1 MVVCLLQ
8 FQAKERPRVNQPH
21 DRLIKFNMI
30 LLQKGDVF
38 SDSAGYV

>member
-1 MVVCLLQ
+1 MVVCIFQ

-30 LLQKGDVF
+30 LLQKGDF